1 MYKSLGR
8 LLQQE
13 PPPNLL
19 YCIRRKSNG
28 ERNLRHIERV
38 HKEKKMKA
46 VIQFQITNEKGLNE
60 PEIKEKLID
69 HMVEVMELWLV
80 GEGTIE
86 IEFVQTYET
95 SDTDTDIYFD

>member
-1 MYKSLGR
+1 
-8 LLQQE
+8 
-13 PPPNLL
+13 
-19 YCIRRKSNG
+19 
-28 ERNLRHIERV
+28 
-38 HKEKKMKA
+38 MKA